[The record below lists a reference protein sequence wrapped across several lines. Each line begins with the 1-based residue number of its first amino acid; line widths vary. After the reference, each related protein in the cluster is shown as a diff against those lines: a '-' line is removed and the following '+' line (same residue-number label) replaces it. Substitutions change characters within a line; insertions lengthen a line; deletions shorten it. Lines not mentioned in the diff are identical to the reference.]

1 MADIKI
7 VEVVGGVETV
17 KTEAP
22 VKKVKADADLKL
34 TPAQIEALIKS
45 KQSKRE

>member
-7 VEVVGGVETV
+7 VEVKDGVETV

-22 VKKVKADADLKL
+22 VKKVKAEETMSPADI
-34 TPAQIEALIKS
+34 QALIKS
-45 KQSKRE
+45 RQVK

>member
-1 MADIKI
+1 MSDIKI
-7 VEVVGGVETV
+7 TEVAGGVETV

-22 VKKVKADADLKL
+22 VKKVKADVDLKL

-45 KQSKRE
+45 RQR